1 MGKQHRTMADTNR
14 ISIAETNARNA
25 QAPRAVGAS
34 TVWRRQKP
42 VAKHPSRSFILI
54 GLIDRRNHRP
64 LQPLLYQRATSVLA
78 PSQLS
83 SPIRTI
89 FAAPKKTRDH
99 VQGHRTPGQ
108 GRKKV
113 PMRLTPFIPCLIA
126 AVFPH
131 ADEATLEAVG
141 KFDRWIHWGQPELN
155 VAGLLIPWLMLVG
168 ALGFLAAWL
177 VMAILER
184 TGLSRHLWHLPL
196 FFVALLVLFSSLIGT
211 LFFP

>member
-1 MGKQHRTMADTNR
+1 
-14 ISIAETNARNA
+14 
-25 QAPRAVGAS
+25 
-34 TVWRRQKP
+34 
-42 VAKHPSRSFILI
+42 
-54 GLIDRRNHRP
+54 
-64 LQPLLYQRATSVLA
+64 
-78 PSQLS
+78 
-83 SPIRTI
+83 
-89 FAAPKKTRDH
+89 
-99 VQGHRTPGQ
+99 
-108 GRKKV
+108 
-113 PMRLTPFIPCLIA
+113 MRLTLFIPCSIA